1 MWTVQCTVYTVSTTG
16 LFFAISH
23 LAIIMKS
30 DHHQKQPSSTATLHI
45 STVHYAKECWVAK
58 LVMQNVNF
66 SRNCTKSNLLQL
78 ICLTFFLLQFTF
90 NIPSPSSNLLQCDH
104 WQTDHLLPESSIYL
118 GWHIDTGQCHCT
130 VEIFNNLTPP
140 HKHWHGNKPSFCATT
155 LFSQTNLVKLKI
167 EFFYLTNNRLASYE
181 AINHTEHS

>member
-1 MWTVQCTVYTVSTTG
+1 MLVKCILVWYSQPLTSIFG
-16 LFFAISH
+16 LGYGSIKKMRLECHLHPSHSMISCH
-23 LAIIMKS
+23 
-30 DHHQKQPSSTATLHI
+30 D
-45 STVHYAKECWVAK
+45 
-58 LVMQNVNF
+58 
-66 SRNCTKSNLLQL
+66 NLLQL

-90 NIPSPSSNLLQCDH
+90 NIPSPSSNLLQSDH
-104 WQTDHLLPESSIYL
+104 FFFFFWQTDHLLPESHIYL

-140 HKHWHGNKPSFCATT
+140 HKHWHGNKPSFCAT

-167 EFFYLTNNRLASYE
+167 EFFYLTNNGLASYE